1 MTWSA
6 VVAALDDGDTFRS
19 RVSVYLHPLAG
30 RPIVWHVVHALE
42 AVEPAPCV
50 VRVLHRA
57 ATPLEVPGEGGR
69 GTEVPIIAE
78 PTAPGEEAIA
88 LRAAVTAPGVC
99 VLVDGA
105 APLIA
110 PATIA
115 RLLRAGEGGSG
126 IAGLADPRADG
137 RYLAV
142 GGEGPALASAE
153 DPRQPIGALRIAP
166 TSPEE
171 LIRVVDRHTLSDA
184 AVALRDRIV
193 RRHEDTGVSFVLPAT
208 TWIDADV
215 RIGADSVIYP
225 GAVLEGHTEIGSECV
240 IGPYTR
246 VVDARIGRGAELK
259 GWNYVARTSIRN
271 HAVLE
276 PYVRRGFD

>member
-30 RPIVWHVVHALE
+30 RPIVWHVVRALE
-42 AVEPAPCV
+42 TVSPAPGV

-57 ATPLEVPGEGGR
+57 NTMLAMPETSVP
-69 GTEVPIIAE
+69 VMIDPIPDGQE
-78 PTAPGEEAIA
+78 LVA

-105 APLIA
+105 SPLVAP
-110 PATIA
+110 PTIA
-115 RLLRAGEGGSG
+115 RLLRAGEGG
-126 IAGLADPRADG
+126 IAGLPDAQADG
-137 RYLAV
+137 RYIAV

-153 DPRQPIGALRIAP
+153 DPRQPAGAVRIAA
-166 TSPEE
+166 TSPDE
-171 LIRVVDRHTLSDA
+171 LIRVLDRHTLADA
-184 AVALRDRIV
+184 SVALRNRLV
-193 RRHEDTGVSFVLPAT
+193 RKHEAAGVSFVLPET

-225 GAVLEGHTEIGSECV
+225 GAVLEGQTEIGSECV

-246 VVDARIGRGAELK
+246 IVDASIGRGAELK